1 MMRHIRNGILAAGA
15 LLITSACNPPL
26 DIKNNDAPDVLRALA
41 TPNDVK
47 NVAASALNTYYIS
60 ARYYEPYLMFE
71 ITSDH
76 LTANYGNFG
85 MRFNNE
91 EPRIPYANSSAG
103 SDRAVAESPWNGF
116 YGALG
121 AANDAMKAFKA
132 GVKLSTDA
140 ETDQYKTLAMF
151 AQAASLAELGLV
163 FDKAFVVDENTE
175 GAPSLSTYQDV
186 IKAAMTKWDAVIAA
200 ANGKTYVYPASV
212 LPLDK
217 VTFNGGTLYRIA
229 NTMAARTLAYSAR
242 TQAETDALDWA
253 KILGYADKG
262 ISGTGVTPFDFTV
275 VGDGGVNWY
284 DLAIAVPNSSWGV
297 PVDVKTINMMAPN
310 VPAPFNGTKVAPT
323 GTYDKRLGATQRLNW
338 STGDFTAQAGVD
350 YSFENI
356 VVGQVA
362 RGIWKQ
368 SPYWYFRYYYYGWDQ
383 TPGYEGPA
391 PFVLQAENDLLIAEA
406 LCRTNGDLSR
416 AATLINKTRVTRGG
430 LTPVS
435 AADGKTNLLKAIAY
449 ENDIE
454 LTTTGAN
461 GLYERRRIDNVQ
473 IGTPRHLPVPAKDL
487 ETLGLPVYTFG
498 GVTQNPGGK

>member
-1 MMRHIRNGILAAGA
+1 MMRHIRFGILAAGA

-41 TPNDVK
+41 TPADVK
-47 NVAASALNTYYIS
+47 NVAGSALNTYYLS
-60 ARYYEPYLMFE
+60 ARSYYPYMMFE
-71 ITSDH
+71 TTSDH

-85 MRFNNE
+85 MRFNSE
-91 EPRIPYANSSAG
+91 EPRIPYGNSSAG
-103 SDRAVAESPWNGF
+103 SDRDVAEAPWNGF
-116 YGALG
+116 YGSLG

-151 AQAASLAELGLV
+151 VQAASLAELGLV
-163 FDKAFVVDENTE
+163 FDQAFVVDENSE
-175 GAPSLSTYQDV
+175 GAPAFSKYADV

-200 ANGKTYVYPASV
+200 SNGKTYAFPASV

-217 VTFNGGTLYRIA
+217 VAFSGGTLYRIA

-262 ISGTGVTPFDFTV
+262 ISGTGVTPFDFSV
-275 VGDGGVNWY
+275 VGDAGVNWY
-284 DLAIAVPNSSWGV
+284 DLAVAVPNSSWGV
-297 PVDVKTINMMAPN
+297 PMDVKTVNMMAAN
-310 VPAPFNGTKVAPT
+310 VPASFTGTKVAPVAP
-323 GTYDKRLGATQRLNW
+323 YDKRLGATNQINW
-338 STGDFTAQAGVD
+338 STGEFTPQAGVD
-350 YSFENI
+350 VSFENI

-368 SPYWYFRYYYYGWDQ
+368 SPYWYLRYYYYGWDQ
-383 TPGYEGPA
+383 SPGYEGPA
-391 PFVLQAENDLLIAEA
+391 PYVLIAENDLLIAEA
-406 LCRTNGDLSR
+406 LVRSNGDFAR

-430 LTPVS
+430 LTPVT

-449 ENDIE
+449 EIDVE

-461 GLYERRRIDNVQ
+461 GLYERRRIDNLQ
-473 IGTPRHLPVPAKDL
+473 IGTPRHLPVPAKEL

-498 GVTQNPGGK
+498 GATQNPSGK

>member
-1 MMRHIRNGILAAGA
+1 MKRHIRFGILAAGA
-15 LLITSACNPPL
+15 LIFTSACNPPL

-41 TPNDVK
+41 TPSDVK
-47 NVAASALNTYYIS
+47 NVAGSALNSWYLNASTYN
-60 ARYYEPYLMFE
+60 PYMMFE
-71 ITSDH
+71 VTSDH

-91 EPRIPYANSSAG
+91 EPRIPYGNSSAG
-103 SDRAVAESPWNGF
+103 SDRDVAEGPWNGF
-116 YGALG
+116 YGSLG
-121 AANDAMKAFKA
+121 AANDALKAFKA
-132 GVKLSTDA
+132 GVKLSSDA

-151 AQAASLAELGLV
+151 AQAASLSELGLI
-163 FDKAFVVDENTE
+163 FDQAFVVDENSE
-175 GAPSLSTYQDV
+175 GSPALQKYQDV
-186 IKAAMTKWDAVIAA
+186 ITAALTKWDAVIAA
-200 ANGKTYVYPASV
+200 ANGKTYVYPASI

-217 VTFNGGTLYRIA
+217 VPFSGSTLYRIA

-242 TQAETDALDWA
+242 TLAETQALSWT

-275 VGDGGVNWY
+275 VGDGYVNWY
-284 DLAIAVPNSSWGV
+284 DDRLGPPNSTWGI

-310 VPAPFNGTKVAPT
+310 VPSVFDGNKVAPT
-323 GTYDKRLGATQRLNW
+323 GTYDKRLGATNRIDW
-338 STGDFTAQAGVD
+338 SSYVFTPQPGVD
-350 YSFENI
+350 FSFENK

-368 SPYWYFRYYYYGWDQ
+368 SPYWYLRYYYYGWDQ
-383 TPGYEGPA
+383 SPGAEGPA
-391 PFVLQAENDLLIAEA
+391 PFTLIAENDLLIAEA
-406 LCRTNGDLSR
+406 LVRTNGDLSR

-430 LTPVS
+430 LAPVT
-435 AADGKTNLLKAIAY
+435 AADGATNLLKAIAY

-454 LTTTGAN
+454 LMSTAAN
-461 GLYERRRIDNVQ
+461 GLYERRRIDNLQ
-473 IGTPRHLPVPAKDL
+473 IGTPRHLPVPAKEL

>member
-1 MMRHIRNGILAAGA
+1 MKRHIRFGILAAGA

-41 TPNDVK
+41 TPADVK
-47 NVAASALNTYYIS
+47 NVAQSALNTWYLS
-60 ARYYEPYLMFE
+60 ACSVNPYLMFE
-71 ITSDH
+71 VTSDH

-91 EPRIPYANSSAG
+91 EPRIPYGNSSAG
-103 SDRAVAESPWNGF
+103 SDRSVAEDPWNGF

-121 AANDAMKAFKA
+121 AANDALKAFKA
-132 GVKLSTDA
+132 GVKLTSDA

-151 AQAASLAELGLV
+151 AQAASLAELGLI
-163 FDKAFVVDENTE
+163 FDQAFVVDENSE
-175 GAPSLSTYQDV
+175 GAPTLSKYTDV

-200 ANGKTYVYPASV
+200 ANGKTYVYPTAV

-217 VTFNGGTLYRIA
+217 VAFSGATLYRIA

-275 VGDGGVNWY
+275 IGDGYVNWY
-284 DLAIAVPNSSWGV
+284 DDRLGAPNSTWGI

-310 VPAPFNGTKVAPT
+310 VPATFNGTKVAPT
-323 GTYDKRLGATQRLNW
+323 GTFDKRLSATPQVNW
-338 STGDFTAQAGVD
+338 STYEYTHQPGVD
-350 YSFENI
+350 ISFENQ

-368 SPYWYFRYYYYGWDQ
+368 SPYWYLRYYYYGWDQ
-383 TPGYEGPA
+383 SPGAEGPA
-391 PFVLQAENDLLIAEA
+391 PFTLIAENDLLIAEA
-406 LCRTNGDLSR
+406 LVRTNGDLAR

-430 LTPVS
+430 LAPVT
-435 AADGKTNLLKAIAY
+435 AADGKANLLKAIQY
-449 ENDIE
+449 EIDIE
-454 LTTTGAN
+454 LFTTAAN
-461 GLYERRRIDNVQ
+461 GLYERRRIDNLQ
-473 IGTPRHLPVPAKDL
+473 IGTPRHLPVPAKEL

>member
-1 MMRHIRNGILAAGA
+1 MMRHIRFGILAAGA
-15 LLITSACNPPL
+15 LLLTSACNPPL

-47 NVAASALNTYYIS
+47 NVAQSALNTWYLNAS
-60 ARYYEPYLMFE
+60 TYEPYMMFE
-71 ITSDH
+71 VTSDH

-103 SDRAVAESPWNGF
+103 SDRAVAETPWNGF

-151 AQAASLAELGLV
+151 AQAAALSELGLI
-163 FDKAFVVDENTE
+163 FDKAFIVDENTT
-175 GAPSLSTYQDV
+175 GAPTLSSYTDV

-200 ANGKTYVYPASV
+200 ASGKSYTFAASV

-217 VTFNGGTLYRIA
+217 VTFNASTLYRIA

-253 KILGYADKG
+253 KILSYADKG

-275 VGDGGVNWY
+275 VGDGYVNWY
-284 DLAIAVPNSSWGV
+284 DDRLAAPNSTWGI

-310 VPAPFNGTKVAPT
+310 VPATFTGTKVAPT
-323 GTYDKRLGATQRLNW
+323 GVYDKRLGATNRINW
-338 STGDFTAQAGVD
+338 STYEFTAQPGID
-350 YSFENI
+350 YSFENV

-362 RGIWKQ
+362 RGVWKQ
-368 SPYWYFRYYYYGWDQ
+368 SPYWFLRYYYYGWDQ
-383 TPGYEGPA
+383 SPGAEGPA
-391 PFVLQAENDLLIAEA
+391 PFTLIAENDLLIAEA
-406 LCRTNGDLSR
+406 LCRSGGDLSR

-430 LTPVS
+430 LAPVT
-435 AADGKTNLLKAIAY
+435 AGDGKTNLLKAIAY
-449 ENDIE
+449 EDDIE
-454 LTTTGAN
+454 LMTTAAN
-461 GLYERRRIDNVQ
+461 GLYERRRIDNLQ
-473 IGTPRHLPVPAKDL
+473 IGTVRHLPVPAKEL

-498 GVTQNPGGK
+498 GVTANPGGK